1 MKRFTAAFAI
11 AFLAC
16 SSSPTASSTTTAGSS
31 SASSGAGGAGGAAS
45 SASSGQGGAGGARPL
60 DPPDAGRRCVPN
72 GGITQ
77 ECDPPRADAGKLCP
91 PPCCDGNGCL
101 CFRCRLQTDGIHR
114 CQAFATDAG
123 TCEL

>member
-1 MKRFTAAFAI
+1 MSAKSSASLLLVLA
-11 AFLAC
+11 AC
-16 SSSPTASSTTTAGSS
+16 SSSSPSTST
-31 SASSGAGGAGGAAS
+31 SASSSVASGAGGAAS
-45 SASSGQGGAGGARPL
+45 SSSSGQGGAGGEKPL
-60 DPPDAGRRCVPN
+60 DPPDAAARCVPN

-77 ECDPPRADAGKLCP
+77 ECDPRASDAGKLCP

-101 CFRCRLQTDGIHR
+101 CFRCRLQSDGVHR